1 MNISNTPKT
10 DRREYSDILAEI
22 KALSESFTPEWNFNP
37 DEPDIGAA
45 AAMIGA
51 KLLSDTIAKFNKT
64 PEKNLIEFFNKMGAQ
79 PLYAKPSAGYLCF
92 ELSGSENNVKGEFV
106 DGGSTFNVSNETGE
120 NIVFTM
126 SEPIYAANS
135 RITSVICSDSKKDS
149 IHILYDSENGDGGS
163 CSFTT
168 DSAADAN
175 LQRHALYI
183 RSEHFANSAE
193 SMKFRLRFIPDHA
206 DNIAVNAF
214 YGAIMRSGIYY
225 SSEDGFSLC
234 VKLVQRNDELMFE
247 FDKDHAPVNTQI
259 LGEKGLWF
267 MIPFENEISVNDA
280 SHMYIDR
287 IALASF
293 AAGIEPD
300 GIFDDMTELNSSA
313 MFPFGRAPL
322 PYSSVY
328 FSCSS
333 VLCRKGSIVTFEF
346 KNHYNRIPINDSAAE
361 ENIDWKFVMKKS
373 NFSKPKKYDVLIK
386 NVVWE
391 YFGGSGWVRLFDDD
405 KYGDV
410 FNGSNDG
417 STVRIS
423 FQCPDDISEVILPSG
438 AAYAIRARVE
448 TVENFL
454 KTSGDYIMPQIFL
467 PVFSY
472 KYDQLPEL
480 RTAAVEDSLKLRLHR
495 FSEGSLKAASKL
507 PKDGKCLNFAFSSK
521 PDKADIRML
530 FVSGRYEAAAEKKY
544 VWEYLT
550 GSGWKTLSCID
561 ETKGLS
567 ETGLLTLGENSGFCE
582 AEMFGRTGFWIRIR
596 YTEEGCFP
604 DRVRFEVFMNCGR
617 VRNIVKC
624 DEEYFSV
631 DDDNGLEC
639 NLTNSGIY
647 TAEVRVDEMPI
658 TSRGEA
664 DQMIKDGKAEARY
677 DENGNVSQLW
687 VKWHEYSGGSAER
700 TYVLDRDSS
709 RVVFGRGKHGSD
721 IPPKTFAENVMI
733 SYTVCSGEGGN
744 IDVMSEFSSDANQGL
759 ISRIYNPL
767 KMSGGEGKESV
778 SCMIERS
785 AAQLRL
791 HSRVCTAED
800 LEAAVKAADR
810 SVLKVKAFSG
820 QNSTGGYEPGAVT
833 VAVLFKDMEFFSEKR
848 TAVQKMLNEMCSAVI
863 RGGKAAVVKPVTIRC
878 GINAGVLVKSS
889 DVISRVQAKIH
900 SEIREYF
907 DLEKGN
913 IDKKGWSIGQL
924 PDKPMIYGIISA
936 IPEVRKIES
945 FNLTMFTEDGDEIN
959 RTELERLQKQGMV
972 IPAAGGISITI
983 NVM

>member
-1 MNISNTPKT
+1 MSIPKT
-10 DRREYSDILAEI
+10 DKREYSDILAEI
-22 KALSESFTPEWNFNP
+22 KALSEAFTPEWNFNA
-37 DEPDIGAA
+37 DDPDIGAA

-51 KLLSDTIAKFNKT
+51 KLLSDTIGKFNRT
-64 PEKNLIEFFNKMGAQ
+64 PEKNLIEFFNKLGAQ
-79 PLYAKPSAGYLCF
+79 PLYAKPSTGYLCF

-106 DGGSTFNVSNETGE
+106 DGGCTFNVSNPLGE

-126 SEPIYAANS
+126 SEPIYAVNS
-135 RITSVICSDSKKDS
+135 RITDIVCSDSEKDS
-149 IHILYDSENGDGGS
+149 IHILYSSEKDGER
-163 CSFTT
+163 CSFTA
-168 DSAADAN
+168 DCAADAN
-175 LQRHALYI
+175 LQRHALYM
-183 RSEHFANSAE
+183 RADFFAGSAE
-193 SMKFRLRFIPDHA
+193 SMKLRLRFIPDHA

-214 YGAIMRSGIYY
+214 YGAVTRSGIYY

-234 VKLVQRNDELMFE
+234 VKLVQKNDELLFE
-247 FDKDHAPVNTQI
+247 FDKEHPPVSTEI
-259 LGEKGLWF
+259 LGEEGQWF

-280 SHMYIDR
+280 SQMYIEK

-300 GIFDDMTELNSSA
+300 GIFDDMNELNSSA
-313 MFPFGRAPL
+313 LFPFGRVPL

-333 VLCRKGSIVTFEF
+333 VLCRRGSIVTFEF
-346 KNHYNRIPINDSAAE
+346 KNHYNRIPISDSTAD

-373 NFSKPKKYDVLIK
+373 NFSKPRNYDVFIK

-391 YFGGSGWVRLFDDD
+391 YFGGSGWMRLFDDD
-405 KYGDV
+405 RYGDV

-423 FQCPDDISEVILPSG
+423 FPCPADISEVILPSG

-472 KYDQLPEL
+472 KYDHLPEL
-480 RTAAVEDSLKLRLHR
+480 KTAAVEDSLKLRLHR
-495 FSEGSLKAASKL
+495 FSEGSLKAAEKL
-507 PKDGKCLNFAFSSK
+507 PADGKCLNFAFSSK
-521 PDKADIRML
+521 PDKADIRIL
-530 FVSGRYEAAAEKKY
+530 FVSGRYETSADKKY
-544 VWEYLT
+544 VWEYLAD
-550 GSGWKTLSCID
+550 SGWKTLNCID

-567 ETGLLTLGENSGFCE
+567 ETGLLTLGENAGFSE
-582 AEMFGRTGFWIRIR
+582 TEMFGRTGFWIRIR
-596 YTEEGCFP
+596 YTENVSFP
-604 DRVRFEVFMNCGR
+604 DRIRFEVFMNCGR
-617 VRNIVKC
+617 ARNIVKC
-624 DEEYFSV
+624 DEEYFNV
-631 DDDNGLEC
+631 DDDNGLDC
-639 NLTNSGIY
+639 DLANSSVY
-647 TAEVRVDEMPI
+647 TAEVLVDEMPI
-658 TSRGEA
+658 TSRGET

-687 VKWHEYSGGSAER
+687 VKWQEYSGESAER
-700 TYVLDRDSS
+700 TYVLDRDNS
-709 RVVFGRGKHGSD
+709 RVSFGQHGASL
-721 IPPKTFAENVMI
+721 PPKTLGENVMI
-733 SYTVCSGEGGN
+733 SYTVCSGENGN
-744 IDVMSEFSSDANQGL
+744 IDGMSEFSADANQGL

-778 SCMIERS
+778 SSVIERS

-791 HSRVCTAED
+791 HSRVCTAAD
-800 LEAAVKAADR
+800 IEAAIKAADR

-820 QNSTGGYEPGAVT
+820 QNSTGDYEPGAVT
-833 VAVLFKDMEFFSEKR
+833 AAVLFKDMELFSEKR
-848 TAVQKMLNEMCSAVI
+848 AALQKVLNEMCSAVI
-863 RGGKAAVVKPVTIRC
+863 RGGKAAVVKPITVKC
-878 GINAGVLVKSS
+878 GISAGVLVKSS
-889 DVISRVQAKIH
+889 DVISRVQAKIN
-900 SEIREYF
+900 SGIREYF

-913 IDKKGWSIGQL
+913 VDKRGWSIGQL

-936 IPEVRKIES
+936 VPEVTKIES

-959 RTELERLQKQGMV
+959 RTELERLKKQGMV
-972 IPAAGGISITI
+972 IPAADNISITV